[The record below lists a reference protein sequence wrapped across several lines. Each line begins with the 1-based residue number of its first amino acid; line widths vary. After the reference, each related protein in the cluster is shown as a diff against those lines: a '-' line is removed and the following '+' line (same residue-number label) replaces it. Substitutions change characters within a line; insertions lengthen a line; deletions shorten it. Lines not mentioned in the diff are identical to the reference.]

1 MLVEEGEK
9 LLIFL
14 KSAGTFL
21 AKRSEFKEEA
31 ASSWEEDSGLASGR
45 AVICLIIDA
54 VLDL

>member
-21 AKRSEFKEEA
+21 VKRSEFEEG

-45 AVICLIIDA
+45 AVTWLIIDA